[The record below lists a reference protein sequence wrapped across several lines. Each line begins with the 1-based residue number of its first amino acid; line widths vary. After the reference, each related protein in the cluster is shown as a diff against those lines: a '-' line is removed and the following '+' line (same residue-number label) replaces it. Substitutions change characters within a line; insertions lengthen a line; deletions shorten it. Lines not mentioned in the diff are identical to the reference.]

1 VISERERCGP
11 VSTATDLRRAEL
23 GSRLARLR
31 TTAGLGAGEVADAA
45 GLDPAYYR
53 EVEAGRGDLA
63 GFTYLHL
70 LRVADALHVP
80 PARVLGD

>member
-1 VISERERCGP
+1 MHP
-11 VSTATDLRRAEL
+11 VSTGTDRRTQL
-23 GSRLARLR
+23 GARLAGLR
-31 TTAGLGAGEVADAA
+31 GAAGLGAGEVAAAA

-53 EVEAGRGDLA
+53 DVEAGRGDLA